1 MGWKSHQFN
10 ASLASSQASSSS
22 SKGKKGKKG
31 GGKGNKGKGKKKG
44 GGGKGGGSDDKYKIQ
59 GDSEIDTNPILTNT
73 TSILHDESNILNIHL
88 RRQSSSDSSIS
99 VHTQ

>member
-1 MGWKSHQFN
+1 MVPNNQIITLNDKEGNKYLLPTVDYFKQQDVPKQHANMGWKSHQFN

-44 GGGKGGGSDDKYKIQ
+44 GGGKGGGSDDKY
-59 GDSEIDTNPILTNT
+59 
-73 TSILHDESNILNIHL
+73 
-88 RRQSSSDSSIS
+88 
-99 VHTQ
+99 